1 MDNQN
6 DRDIYV
12 IPPNFV
18 DTGTFFG
25 GMFKARNVIEAGI
38 LAGGTGIPV
47 FLFLPAGLTVRV
59 IVLCLT
65 SLPLALLALIGIS
78 GESLTSFLAI
88 FLKYLRN
95 RRVVGGDGEEAQGQK
110 GKPRR
115 AKSQRAGDKAS
126 GRDKRTAA
134 EAEGNA
140 QEACIAGDKSSAGKG
155 TRGGMR
161 TEDAWGTQQPG
172 GIAVPQGLKNPDGD
186 WQADGRGGQQKD
198 ERDSLQRSQREP
210 SRAGNYQ
217 EMCVETH
224 PERRED
230 VSRKHTSSRNDSKD
244 SMDRKNNKGRKD
256 SKGSI
261 GGISGWRRT
270 GEEDFPEEFDQV
282 KGYEIRQKL
291 RPSQGRRSRDE
302 WDEKPR
308 RMRNDG
314 TESLEDKGQDR
325 RRQGGNVEKRDRQE
339 KTSRQVK
346 TNRQE
351 KTNGQGADR
360 QGKSSRLAEA
370 EQCHIGR
377 HGRCKKDAGR
387 MQENLNAGSQK
398 QDRAKHRSSAKAKH
412 QPQAFWNPVAEFL
425 PISKVENGM
434 IYTKDHRYVKVVEV
448 VPINFLL
455 RSAREQRGII
465 YSFVSYLK
473 ISPVKLQF
481 KVLTRRAD
489 IGRHISTV
497 RKEMA
502 QETNGQ
508 CRLMQEDYLQFVQQ
522 ISSRE
527 AVTRRFFLIFEY
539 EPWDAR
545 RGDEE
550 AEAISQLQ
558 GAVRTASNYLRQCGN
573 EVIVPDNEDEFTVD
587 VLYNL
592 LCRNESAVKPL
603 TRKVQE
609 VAAEYRSFIGEDF
622 YRKGTGN
629 GLYQKAVRDGMEN
642 NFGQGDAEDSFQHG
656 NSIPAVDFF
665 APKSIDFTHGHHICI
680 DGLYYAYLMVPSD
693 GYRSQV
699 PAGWLSL
706 MVNAGDGI
714 DLDMFLS
721 RQPKELIIQKVGQQ
735 LRINRSRIK
744 DASDTNTDFDDIDSA
759 IRSGYFLKEGLANNE
774 DFYYMN
780 LLITVTA
787 STVDDLEWKV
797 NEMKKL
803 LLSQDMRA
811 SACHFREEQA
821 FLSTLPLVSVEKKL
835 YGRSRRNL
843 LTGGAAGCY
852 PFTSY
857 EMCDDNGI
865 LLGVNKYN
873 SSLIIVDIFNSAVY
887 KNANMA
893 ILGTSGAGKTFTMQ
907 LMALRMRRKGIPI
920 FIIAPLKGHE
930 FHRACAN
937 VGGEFIQV
945 SPASPHCINVM
956 EIRQVDRSVSAL
968 LDGPG
973 ITLSEL
979 AGKIQRLHIFFSLLI
994 PDMTHEER
1002 QLLDEA
1008 MIHTYNA
1015 KGITHDNGS
1024 LADPDCPGRY
1034 REMPVLGDLYRV
1046 LKGSPDTQRLAN
1058 ILNRLVN
1065 GSAST
1070 FNQQTNVSLQN
1081 KYTVLDISS
1090 LTGDLLTVGM
1100 FVALD
1105 FVWDR
1110 AKEDR
1115 TEEKTIFIDE
1125 CWQLLSGAGATGTR
1139 LAGDFVLEI
1148 FKTIRGYGGSAVCA
1162 SQDLNDFFNLDGG
1175 RFGKGI
1181 INNSKTKI
1189 ILNLEDEEA
1198 VRVQD
1203 ALHLSDAEVMEITHF
1218 ERGNGLISTNSNN
1231 IMVEFKAS
1239 PLEKELIT
1247 TDRRELKELVER
1259 MRQGDGA
1266 GLE

>member
-1 MDNQN
+1 MNNQN
-6 DRDIYV
+6 DHDTYI

-25 GMFKARNVIEAGI
+25 GMFRARNVIEAGI
-38 LAGGTGIPV
+38 LAAVTGVPV
-47 FLFLPAGLTVRV
+47 FLFLPFGLTARI

-65 SLPLALLALIGIS
+65 TLPLVLFALIGIS
-78 GESLTSFLAI
+78 GESLSSFLVI
-88 FLKYLRN
+88 FLKYMKN
-95 RRVVGGDGEEAQGQK
+95 RRIVGGGESRETMRAAPAAKKSRREQKKKKYGQEEARTSEDTGQN
-110 GKPRR
+110 GKPDGS
-115 AKSQRAGDKAS
+115 KKAG
-126 GRDKRTAA
+126 REER
-134 EAEGNA
+134 
-140 QEACIAGDKSSAGKG
+140 I
-155 TRGGMR
+155 GGM
-161 TEDAWGTQQPG
+161 
-172 GIAVPQGLKNPDGD
+172 
-186 WQADGRGGQQKD
+186 
-198 ERDSLQRSQREP
+198 
-210 SRAGNYQ
+210 
-217 EMCVETH
+217 
-224 PERRED
+224 
-230 VSRKHTSSRNDSKD
+230 
-244 SMDRKNNKGRKD
+244 
-256 SKGSI
+256 
-261 GGISGWRRT
+261 SGWRRK
-270 GEEDFPEEFDQV
+270 GEDDFPAEFDQV

-291 RPSQGRRSRDE
+291 RPSQTQKKQQAGTQTKKSAGG
-302 WDEKPR
+302 KK
-308 RMRNDG
+308 RN
-314 TESLEDKGQDR
+314 SQQDS
-325 RRQGGNVEKRDRQE
+325 GK
-339 KTSRQVK
+339 KTS
-346 TNRQE
+346 
-351 KTNGQGADR
+351 
-360 QGKSSRLAEA
+360 GKSGKPNRRNIR
-370 EQCHIGR
+370 Q
-377 HGRCKKDAGR
+377 KK
-387 MQENLNAGSQK
+387 N
-398 QDRAKHRSSAKAKH
+398 RSPRKPLHTPETPFAH
-412 QPQAFWNPVAEFL
+412 LNPVADYL
-425 PISKVENGM
+425 PISKIENGI

-448 VPINFLL
+448 IPINFLL
-455 RSAREQRGII
+455 RSAREQRSII

-489 IGRHISTV
+489 IGRHMDTV
-497 RKEMA
+497 RREMT
-502 QETNGQ
+502 QETNEQ
-508 CRLMQEDYLQFVQQ
+508 CRLMQEDYLQFIQQ
-522 ISSRE
+522 ICSRE
-527 AVTRRFFLIFEY
+527 AVTRRFFLVFEY
-539 EPWDAR
+539 EPWNGTR
-545 RGDEE
+545 RTDEE
-550 AEAISQLQ
+550 GEAIGSLQ
-558 GAVRTASNYLRQCGN
+558 SAVHTASNYLRQCGN
-573 EVIVPDNEDEFTVD
+573 EVVLPDNEDEFTID

-592 LCRNESAVKPL
+592 LCRNESAAKPL
-603 TRKVQE
+603 PVRAKE
-609 VAAEYRSFIGEDF
+609 VVAQYLA
-622 YRKGTGN
+622 
-629 GLYQKAVRDGMEN
+629 DGRES
-642 NFGQGDAEDSFQHG
+642 DIDH
-656 NSIPAVDFF
+656 IPAGEFIS
-665 APKSIDFTHGHHICI
+665 PKRIDFTHGRYICI
-680 DGLYYAYLMVPSD
+680 DGLYYAYLLIPSD
-693 GYRSQV
+693 GYKTHV

-721 RQPKELIIQKVGQQ
+721 RQPKERIIQKVGQQ

-774 DFYYMN
+774 DFYFMN
-780 LLITVTA
+780 LLVTITA
-787 STVDDLEWKV
+787 PNEEDLEWKV
-797 NEMKKL
+797 SEMKKL

-811 SACHFREEQA
+811 SSCHFREEQA
-821 FLSTLPLVSVEKKL
+821 FLTALPLVSVEKGL
-835 YGRSRRNL
+835 YERSKRNL
-843 LTGGAAGCY
+843 LTGGAASCY

-865 LLGVNKYN
+865 LLGVNRYN

-945 SPASPHCINVM
+945 SPASPHCINVR
-956 EIRQVDRSVSAL
+956 EIRQGDRTVNEL

-973 ITLSEL
+973 IQLSEL
-979 AGKIQRLHIFFSLLI
+979 AEKIQRLHIFFSLLI
-994 PDMTHEER
+994 PDMNHEER

-1008 MIHTYNA
+1008 LIHTYNK
-1015 KGITHDNGS
+1015 KGITHDNAS
-1024 LADPDCPGRY
+1024 LADPENPEQY
-1034 REMPVLGDLYRV
+1034 REMPVLGDLYEI
-1046 LKGSPDTQRLAN
+1046 LKKSAATKRLAN

-1070 FNQQTNVSLQN
+1070 FNQQTNVSLDN

-1162 SQDLNDFFNLDGG
+1162 SQDLNDFFNLDEG

-1189 ILNLEDEEA
+1189 ILNLEDDEA
-1198 VRVQD
+1198 MCVQS
-1203 ALHLSDAEVMEITHF
+1203 ALHLSDAEIMEVTHF
-1218 ERGNGLISTNSNN
+1218 ERGNGLISTNNNN

-1239 PLEKELIT
+1239 PLEKDLIT
-1247 TDRRELKELVER
+1247 TDRRELKDIVER
-1259 MRQGDGA
+1259 MRQQNEA
-1266 GLE
+1266 G